1 MSEHLPALENLG
13 RRIMI
18 MGPSN
23 SGKSTLAVALGNRL
37 GIPVVHVDQMRH
49 LPDGDWRP
57 RPDADFYA
65 LHDKAIAEPEWVMDG
80 NYGELI
86 PQRLAC
92 ATGIIVID
100 SSLLTRY
107 RRYFW
112 RSTVQSRTRLGG
124 LESGRDSVK
133 WNMVHWLWVSRHS
146 GRKYQRLARD
156 SGLPHVLCSGRRQLS
171 ELYERW
177 GLVRPDQ
184 AS

>member
-1 MSEHLPALENLG
+1 MSEKIPALETFG

-23 SGKSTLAVALGNRL
+23 SGKSTLAVALGQRL
-37 GIPVVHVDQMRH
+37 GIPAVHVDLMRH
-49 LPDGDWRP
+49 WPDSDWQP
-57 RPDADFYA
+57 RPDVDFHD
-65 LHDKAIAEPEWVMDG
+65 LHERAIAEPEWAMDG
-80 NYGELI
+80 NYGELV
-86 PQRLAC
+86 PQRLSR

-107 RRYFW
+107 RRFFW

-133 WNMVHWLWVSRHS
+133 WDMVRWLWVSRHS
-146 GRKYQRLARD
+146 GRKYRRIARE
-156 SGLPHVLCSGRRQLS
+156 SGLPHILCHGRR
-171 ELYERW
+171 ELNALYKGW
-177 GLVRPDQ
+177 GLTRPDQ

>member
-1 MSEHLPALENLG
+1 MSNAIPALETFG

-23 SGKSTLAVALGNRL
+23 SGKSTLAVALGRRL
-37 GIPVVHVDQMRH
+37 GIPAVHVDLMRH
-49 LPDGDWRP
+49 WPDGNWQP
-57 RPDADFYA
+57 RPDADFHD

-80 NYGELI
+80 NYFELI
-86 PQRLAC
+86 PRRLAR

-100 SSLLTRY
+100 ASLGTRY

-133 WNMVHWLWVSRHS
+133 WDMVRWLWVSRRS
-146 GRKYQRLARD
+146 GRKYRKMAQESA
-156 SGLPHVLCSGRRQLS
+156 LPHFLCHGRR
-171 ELYERW
+171 ELAALYRNW
-177 GLVRPDQ
+177 QLVRPDI

>member
-1 MSEHLPALENLG
+1 MSEELPALESFG

-23 SGKSTLAVALGNRL
+23 SGKSTLAVALGQRL
-37 GIPVVHVDQMRH
+37 GIPAVHIDLMRH
-49 LPDGDWRP
+49 WPDGNWRP
-57 RPDADFYA
+57 RPDADFHA
-65 LHDKAIAEPEWVMDG
+65 LHAKAIAEPEWVMEG

-86 PQRLAC
+86 PERLAR

-124 LESGRDSVK
+124 LESGKDSVK
-133 WNMVHWLWVSRHS
+133 WNMVHWLWVSRRS
-146 GRKYQRLARD
+146 GRKYRRIAHD
-156 SGLPHVLCSGRRQLS
+156 SGLPYVLCHGRRQLAA
-171 ELYERW
+171 LYERW
-177 GLVRPDQ
+177 GLVRPDR